1 MSTTDKKIE
10 NTTQPETAKADSHK
24 AAKPAHRHKKKQ
36 HNLIPLIVVLFFA
49 MAAGGIWLF
58 QKVSQHHEQQQDA
71 INDLRSKLK
80 TSQQQTETLN
90 NSLQEKLAQQEKLQ
104 VQQQKSQDALRDNLT
119 TLLKRNDHLRK
130 DWLLGE
136 AEYLIKLASYRLQL
150 ERDVS
155 TALRAMQ
162 AADERLHDVADPALL
177 AVRKVLAEDQNA
189 LRNVPAADIN
199 GMSLTLSALI
209 GSIDKLPLNT
219 PTPKT
224 NENTQ
229 TDQATNKNITN
240 WKQLPNAI
248 WQDLKGLVKIRHHDD
263 NIATLLSPKEHFYL
277 LQNLQLQLEQARL
290 ALLLAKGDVFSERIS
305 TAQQWLTRFFDVKD
319 ASVQNTLQT
328 LEQLG
333 KTNIE
338 PEIPTIDKSYN
349 ALKNYLAGNPVVKS
363 KPKKKL
369 KKPVAKK
376 TPEVKKQAA
385 PKAEAKK
392 PVQEEIAPKEIEQKK
407 TEPPASKQAADTK
420 VQL

>member
-1 MSTTDKKIE
+1 MSTTDKKNE
-10 NTTQPETAKADSHK
+10 NTTQPEAAKADGHK
-24 AAKPAHRHKKKQ
+24 AAKPAHRQKKKQ

-49 MAAGGIWLF
+49 MAAGGTWLF
-58 QKVSQHHEQQQDA
+58 QKINQHHEQQQDA
-71 INDLRSKLK
+71 INDLRSKLN
-80 TSQQQTETLN
+80 TSKQQAETLN
-90 NSLQEKLAQQEKLQ
+90 STLQAQLVK
-104 VQQQKSQDALRDNLT
+104 QQQAQDELRDNLS

-162 AADERLHDVADPALL
+162 AADERLRDVGDPALL
-177 AVRKVLAEDQNA
+177 SVRKVLAEDQNA
-189 LRNVPAADIN
+189 LRNVPAADIS

-229 TDQATNKNITN
+229 TDQATDKNITD
-240 WKQLPNAI
+240 WKELPNAI

-290 ALLLAKGDVFSERIS
+290 ALLLAKGDVFSERIT

-319 ASVQNTLQT
+319 PGVQNTMQT

-333 KTNIE
+333 KANIE

-349 ALKNYLAGNPVVKS
+349 ALKNYLAGNPVTKS
-363 KPKKKL
+363 KPKKKV

-376 TPEVKKQAA
+376 TPEVKKQVV
-385 PKAEAKK
+385 PKIENKK
-392 PVQEEIAPKEIEQKK
+392 PVQEEPAKKIEQKK
-407 TEPPASKQAADTK
+407 TEPPVNNPATDTK